1 MWNLLTSPHSFFRII
16 QKKKKLTDSLR
27 EVKNLKLQILYQDWS
42 CQIQSETE
50 LILYNSAI
58 INKDSKM
65 KLSAR
70 IGAGCR
76 ETTRCAVQLFH
87 QAKMEMS
94 SSCSQLCTQSQGF
107 RLKYRPPAMWQIVL
121 SVNAR
126 CCLFCGADL
135 RYRFCIHL

>member
-1 MWNLLTSPHSFFRII
+1 MICSISFYILSNILRRKTTSVFCKYQHAEITLFRV
-16 QKKKKLTDSLR
+16 Q
-27 EVKNLKLQILYQDWS
+27 QLYQDWS

-94 SSCSQLCTQSQGF
+94 SSCSYNIHQLQNFLQKIIIMG
-107 RLKYRPPAMWQIVL
+107 V
-121 SVNAR
+121 
-126 CCLFCGADL
+126 
-135 RYRFCIHL
+135 